1 MTAQL
6 PKNVETRPMVVLG
19 AGTLGRRIA
28 LMLATQG
35 AEVRLFDP
43 AAKVREAGLDF
54 IRDELPRVLASRSD
68 GKAGHVVG
76 ADEMEGAL
84 DNVWLAVEAVPE
96 KLELKKKIFGD
107 LDRLAPSD
115 AILASNSSSYPT
127 SQFMDH
133 VRKPERVLNTHFM
146 MPPEMTSVEIMSS
159 GATDPAIIKLMVKAL
174 PKYGVTPYL
183 VEKESIGFIFNRIW
197 AAIKRESLSVV
208 AEGVAS
214 PETLD
219 AIYAQN
225 FGLKEGPCRMMDK
238 VGLDVVLAIEEHY
251 ADENPNLP
259 DAPRRLLKDMIAAGK
274 LGVKNGR
281 GFYDYQSDSQAA

>member
-1 MTAQL
+1 MTIEL
-6 PKNVETRPMVVLG
+6 PDHIETRPMAVLG

-35 AEVRLFDP
+35 AEVRLYDP
-43 AAKVREAGLDF
+43 ATKVREDGLAF
-54 IRDELPRVLASRSD
+54 IRDKLPGVLEQRTK
-68 GKAGHVVG
+68 GKAGRVVG
-76 ADEMEGAL
+76 VDDLNNALAD
-84 DNVWLAVEAVPE
+84 VWLVVEAVPE
-96 KLELKKKIFGD
+96 KLELKKSIFGD
-107 LDRLAPSD
+107 LDRLAPAD

-127 SQFMDH
+127 SQFMDR
-133 VRKPERVLNTHFM
+133 VGKPERVLNTHFM

-159 GATDPAIIKLMVKAL
+159 GATDPAIIALMVKTL
-174 PKYGVTPYL
+174 PKYGLTPYL

-197 AAIKRESLSVV
+197 AAIKREALCVV

-214 PETLD
+214 PATLD

-251 ADENPNLP
+251 ANENPNLP
-259 DAPRRLLKDMIAAGK
+259 EAPRTLLKKMIAEGK
-274 LGVKNGR
+274 LGAKNGH
-281 GFYDYQSDSQAA
+281 GFYDDY

>member
-1 MTAQL
+1 MTVQL
-6 PKNVETRPMVVLG
+6 PKNIETRPMAVLG

-43 AAKVREAGLDF
+43 ATKVRKDGLNF
-54 IRDELPRVLASRSD
+54 IQDKLPGLVWHRGN

-76 ADEMEGAL
+76 AEDLENTL
-84 DNVWLAVEAVPE
+84 RDVWLVIEAVPE
-96 KLELKKKIFGD
+96 KLELKKKIFAD
-107 LDRLAPSD
+107 LDRLSPAD

-127 SQFMDH
+127 SQFIDN
-133 VRKPERVLNTHFM
+133 VGKPERVLNTHFM
-146 MPPEMTSVEIMSS
+146 MPPEVSSVELMSS
-159 GATDPAIIKLMVKAL
+159 GATDPAIMNLVAKTL
-174 PKYGVTPYL
+174 PKYGFTPYL

-197 AAIKRESLSVV
+197 AAIKREALAVV

-214 PETLD
+214 PETVD

-225 FGLKEGPCRMMDK
+225 FGLKEGPCRLMDK

-251 ADENPNLP
+251 AHENPHLQE
-259 DAPRRLLKDMIAAGK
+259 APRKLLKDMIAAGR
-274 LGVKNGR
+274 LGEKNGH
-281 GFYDYQSDSQAA
+281 GFYNYGTQAAAA

>member
-6 PKNVETRPMVVLG
+6 PRNLDTRPMAVLG

-35 AEVRLFDP
+35 SEVRLFDP
-43 AAKVREAGLDF
+43 AAKVREAGLEF
-54 IRDELPRVLASRSD
+54 IRDELPRVLARRSD
-68 GKAGHVVG
+68 GKAGRVVG
-76 ADEMEGAL
+76 ADDMEGAL
-84 DNVWLAVEAVPE
+84 SDVWLVVEAVPE

-107 LDRLAPSD
+107 LDRLSPAD

-133 VRKPERVLNTHFM
+133 VRRPERVLNAHFM

-159 GATDPAIIKLMVKAL
+159 GATDPEIMKLIGRTL
-174 PKYGVTPYL
+174 PKYGFTPYL
-183 VEKESIGFIFNRIW
+183 VERESVGFIFNRVW
-197 AAIKRESLSVV
+197 AAIKREALTVV

-214 PETLD
+214 PKTLD
-219 AIYAQN
+219 AIYAEN
-225 FGLKEGPCRMMDK
+225 FVLKDGPCRLMDK

-251 ADENPNLP
+251 ADLNPNLSE
-259 DAPRRLLKDMIAAGK
+259 APRKLLRKMIAEGR
-274 LGVKNGR
+274 LGEKSGR
-281 GFYDYQSDSQAA
+281 GFYDYKSDSRAA